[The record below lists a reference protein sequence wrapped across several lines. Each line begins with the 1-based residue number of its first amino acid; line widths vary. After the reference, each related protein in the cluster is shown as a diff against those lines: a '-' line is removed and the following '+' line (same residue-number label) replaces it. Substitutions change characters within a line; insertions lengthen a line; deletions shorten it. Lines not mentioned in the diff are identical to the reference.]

1 MNKFT
6 KYIYLRQK
14 WAEKSVLQNEEEVI
28 NSTLDRRGIYLIFN
42 RLPNYTLLETKKFV
56 HDNLYN
62 LIYEINLNLGKL
74 KENLFIIELNCKM
87 ITYKKRYYLFTSESE
102 ARELYDFINL
112 TLVADE
118 NLYNLIAEEN
128 KNHCVP
134 IFDIFK
140 MIKSDFSEPI
150 LDKTK
155 ISEIEKEEGMWKSK
169 ECIRHAR
176 ELEKLYF
183 FEPILAQIV
192 LNLGVNWKLAEIS
205 TN

>member
-14 WAEKSVLQNEEEVI
+14 CAENSASLNEEEVI
-28 NSTLDRRGIYLIFN
+28 NSTLDRRGIYLISN

-62 LIYEINLNLGKL
+62 LMYEINLNLGKL

-87 ITYKKRYYLFTSESE
+87 IICKKRYYLFTSESE

-112 TLVADE
+112 TLVSDD
-118 NLYNLIAEEN
+118 NLYNLIDEAD
-128 KNHCVP
+128 KNLCVP

-140 MIKSDFSEPI
+140 MIKNDFSEPI

-155 ISEIEKEEGMWKSK
+155 ISEIEKEEGMWKSQ
-169 ECIRHAR
+169 ECRRHAR